1 MRRGD
6 RAGGSLPESLWKE
19 GRKLNLKRSDTD
31 PHVEQGGR
39 IADSEPRQ
47 MADCWSRH
55 QDLVIRLI
63 GIVYSLSSINIKLL
77 KEAVAK
83 CSCRLAI
90 TYGVRIG
97 GQWYCMHGLK
107 CVA

>member
-1 MRRGD
+1 M
-6 RAGGSLPESLWKE
+6 
-19 GRKLNLKRSDTD
+19 
-31 PHVEQGGR
+31 
-39 IADSEPRQ
+39 
-47 MADCWSRH
+47 
-55 QDLVIRLI
+55 I